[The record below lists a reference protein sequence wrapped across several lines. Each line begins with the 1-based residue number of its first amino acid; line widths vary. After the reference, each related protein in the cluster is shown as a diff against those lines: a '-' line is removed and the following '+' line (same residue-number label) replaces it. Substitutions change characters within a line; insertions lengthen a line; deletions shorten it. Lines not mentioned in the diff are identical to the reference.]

1 MKTIT
6 HTLKNGLR
14 VLLIDTQSFPTV
26 TALVMIGAGSRYER
40 KDNNGIAHFFEHM
53 AFKGSKKYKNSFE
66 ISSAIEGIGGLFN
79 AFTSKDHT
87 GYWIKATTEHTNT
100 LLDVLSDMILHPL
113 LEAGEIERE
122 KGVIVEEINMYEDMP
137 ARKVGDIFEEVIYK
151 GSPLGMDIAGTKET
165 VTSFNRK
172 TFTDYISELYHP
184 NNAVVVLAGGFN
196 ASLDFSATPRNDML
210 RLIEEKFGKWEN
222 RTSSSFKKY
231 TEKQIKSI
239 LHIHHK
245 KTEQVHLCIGFKTFS
260 FTDER
265 KYALQV
271 LAAVLGGGMSSRLF
285 MEVREKRGLCY
296 YISTGRELYADAGSI
311 VTQAGIRN
319 DKEKIQEAINV
330 ILEEHMKVV
339 KGDITDDEVEKAKE
353 LLKGRYLLSLEDS
366 MNIAT
371 MFGSKYILEG
381 EIVDTK
387 KILEKLEKI
396 TKKDIVA
403 VAKDIFREERLTCAI
418 IGPLE
423 KGDVILPKISDFYLS
438 SR

>member
-14 VLLIDTQSFPTV
+14 VLLIDTESFPTV

-87 GYWIKATTEHTNT
+87 GYWIKATTEHTST

-113 LEAGEIERE
+113 LEVDEIERE

-137 ARKVGDIFEEVIYK
+137 ARKVGDIFEEVLYK

-184 NNAVVVLAGGFN
+184 NNAVVVLAGGFGEGM
-196 ASLDFSATPRNDML
+196 RNDIL
-210 RLIEEKFGKWEN
+210 KIIEERFGKWEN
-222 RTSSSFKKY
+222 KTSSSFEKY
-231 TEKQIKSI
+231 TEKQTKPI

-271 LAAVLGGGMSSRLF
+271 LATVLGGGMSSRLF

-296 YISTGRELYADAGSI
+296 YISTGRELYADTGSI

-330 ILEEHMKVV
+330 ILEEHMKMV
-339 KGDITDDEVEKAKE
+339 KGDITDVEIEKAKE

-387 KILEKLEKI
+387 KILEKLKKI
-396 TKKDIVA
+396 TKKDIIA
-403 VAKDIFREERLTCAI
+403 AAKDIFREERLTCAI
-418 IGPLE
+418 IGPLQKE
-423 KGDVILPKISDFYLS
+423 DVVLPKL
-438 SR
+438 

>member
-1 MKTIT
+1 MNIQK

-14 VLLIDTQSFPTV
+14 VLIIDTESFPTV
-26 TALVMIGAGSRYER
+26 TALVMVGAGSRYER

-53 AFKGSKKYKNSFE
+53 AFKGSKKYKTSFE

-100 LLDVLSDMILHPL
+100 LIDVLSDMILHPL
-113 LEAGEIERE
+113 LEADEIERE

-137 ARKVGDIFEEVIYK
+137 SRKVGDIFEEIMYK
-151 GSPLGMDIAGTKET
+151 GSPLGYDIAGSKET
-165 VTSFNRK
+165 VTAFTRQ
-172 TFTDYISELYHP
+172 TFTEYIDELYHP
-184 NNAVVVLAGGFN
+184 NNAVVVLAGGFEL
-196 ASLDFSATPRNDML
+196 AKSEKLKAKSYLDY
-210 RLIEEKFGKWEN
+210 IEEKFGKWEN
-222 RTSSSFKKY
+222 KKTLGAKGY
-231 TEKQIKSI
+231 TGVQKEPI

-285 MEVREKRGLCY
+285 MQVRERRGLCY
-296 YISTGRELYADAGSI
+296 YISTGRELYKDTGSI

-319 DKEKIQEAINV
+319 DKAKIQEAINV
-330 ILEEHMKVV
+330 ILEEHMKIV
-339 KGDITDDEVEKAKE
+339 KGEITDEEIEKAKE

-381 EIVDTK
+381 EIVDTSM
-387 KILEKLEKI
+387 ILEKLKKVG
-396 TKKDIVA
+396 KKDVIA
-403 VAKDIFREERLTCAI
+403 VARDIFTEERLTCAI

-423 KGDVILPKISDFYLS
+423 KGDIVLRLKSIET
-438 SR
+438 RMM

>member
-1 MKTIT
+1 MKTTT

-14 VLLIDTQSFPTV
+14 VLLIDTESFPTV
-26 TALVMIGAGSRYER
+26 TALVMVGAGSRYER

-53 AFKGSKKYKNSFE
+53 AFKGSAKYKNSFE

-113 LEAGEIERE
+113 LEVDEIERE

-151 GSPLGMDIAGTKET
+151 GTPLGMDIAGTKET
-165 VTSFNRK
+165 VTAFNRK
-172 TFTDYISELYHP
+172 TFTDYIDELYHP
-184 NNAVVVLAGGFN
+184 NNAVVVLAGGFGLVGN
-196 ASLDFSATPRNDML
+196 NDRYSLQTKKYIDM
-210 RLIEEKFGKWEN
+210 IEKKFGTWKNKKALVADE
-222 RTSSSFKKY
+222 FKGTQNKP
-231 TEKQIKSI
+231 I
-239 LHIHHK
+239 LHVHYK
-245 KTEQVHLCIGFKTFS
+245 KTEQVHVCIGFKTFS

-285 MEVREKRGLCY
+285 MQVRERRGLCY
-296 YISTGRELYADAGSI
+296 YISTGRELYKDTGSL

-330 ILEEHMKVV
+330 ILEEHMKVA
-339 KGDITDDEVEKAKE
+339 KGDVTDVEVEKAKE

-371 MFGSKYILEG
+371 MYGSKYILEG
-381 EIVDTK
+381 EVADPK
-387 KILEKLEKI
+387 KTLEKLQKI
-396 TKKDIVA
+396 TKKDIIA
-403 VAKDIFREERLTCAI
+403 LAKQIFVPSGLTCAL
-418 IGPLE
+418 IGPLLE
-423 KGDVILPKISDFYLS
+423 GDITLPGTL
-438 SR
+438 

>member
-1 MKTIT
+1 MKTTT

-14 VLLIDTQSFPTV
+14 VLLIDTESFPTV
-26 TALVMIGAGSRYER
+26 TALVMVGAGSRYER

-53 AFKGSKKYKNSFE
+53 AFKGSKKYKTSFA

-87 GYWIKATTEHTNT
+87 GYWIKATNEHTNT

-113 LEAGEIERE
+113 LEADEVERE

-137 ARKVGDIFEEVIYK
+137 SRKVGDIFEEIMYQ
-151 GSPLGMDIAGTKET
+151 GSPLGYDIAGTKET
-165 VTSFNRK
+165 VTAFTRK
-172 TFTDYISELYHP
+172 TFTDYIDELYHP
-184 NNAVVVLAGGFN
+184 NNAVVVIAGG
-196 ASLDFSATPRNDML
+196 LQGKDYLPE
-210 RLIEEKFGKWEN
+210 IEKKFGAWEN
-222 RTSSSFKKY
+222 KRVPTFKKH
-231 TEKQIKSI
+231 TEIQKKPI
-239 LHIHHK
+239 LHIRNK
-245 KTEQVHLCIGFKTFS
+245 KTEQVHVCLGFKTFS

-271 LAAVLGGGMSSRLF
+271 LGAVLGGGMSSRLF

-296 YISTGRELYADAGSI
+296 YISTGRELYADTGSI

-319 DKEKIQEAINV
+319 DVQKIQEAINV
-330 ILEEHMKVV
+330 ILEEHMKIA
-339 KGDITDDEVEKAKE
+339 KGDIMDEEIEKAKE

-387 KILEKLEKI
+387 KVIEKLVQVTKEDII
-396 TKKDIVA
+396 T
-403 VAKDIFREERLTCAI
+403 VAKQIFVPSGLTCAI
-418 IGPLE
+418 IGPLRE
-423 KGDVILPKISDFYLS
+423 RDIALPATL
-438 SR
+438 

>member
-6 HTLKNGLR
+6 HTLKNGLK
-14 VLLIDTQSFPTV
+14 VLLVDTESFPTV
-26 TALVMIGAGSRYER
+26 TALVMVGAGSRYER

-53 AFKGSKKYKNSFE
+53 AFKGSQKYKTSFE

-87 GYWIKATTEHTNT
+87 GYWIKATNEHTNT

-113 LEAGEIERE
+113 LEADEIERE

-137 ARKVGDIFEEVIYK
+137 ARKVGDIFEEVMYA
-151 GSPLGMDIAGTKET
+151 GSQLGYDIAGTKET
-165 VTSFNRK
+165 VTSFDRE
-172 TFTDYISELYHP
+172 TFTDYIDELYHP
-184 NNAVVVLAGGFN
+184 NNAVIVIAGG
-196 ASLDFSATPRNDML
+196 LQGKDYLPE
-210 RLIEEKFGKWEN
+210 IEKKFGSWEN
-222 RTSSSFKKY
+222 KKALIF
-231 TEKQIKSI
+231 EKYNEQQKKPI
-239 LHIHHK
+239 LHIRHK
-245 KTEQVHLCIGFKTFS
+245 KTEQVHMCVGFKTFS

-285 MEVREKRGLCY
+285 MQVRERRGLCY
-296 YISTGRELYADAGSI
+296 YISTGRELYADTGSM

-319 DKEKIQEAINV
+319 DKQKIQEAINV
-330 ILEEHMKVV
+330 ILEEHMKIV
-339 KGDITDDEVEKAKE
+339 KGDITDEEVEKAKE

-371 MFGSKYILEG
+371 MFGTKYILEG
-381 EIVDTK
+381 EVVDTQK
-387 KILEKLEKI
+387 VLEKLKNI
-396 TKKDIVA
+396 TKKDIIS
-403 VAKDIFREERLTCAI
+403 VAKQIFIPSRLTCAI

-423 KGDVILPKISDFYLS
+423 ERDIALPETL
-438 SR
+438 

>member
-1 MKTIT
+1 MKTTT

-14 VLLIDTQSFPTV
+14 VLLIDTESFPTV
-26 TALVMIGAGSRYER
+26 TALVMVGAGSRYER

-53 AFKGSKKYKNSFE
+53 AFKGSKKYKTSFE

-87 GYWIKATTEHTNT
+87 GYWIKATTEHTNI

-113 LEAGEIERE
+113 LEADEIERE

-137 ARKVGDIFEEVIYK
+137 ARKVGDIFEEVLYK
-151 GSPLGMDIAGTKET
+151 GSPLGMDIAGSKET
-165 VTSFNRK
+165 VTAFTRE
-172 TFTDYISELYHP
+172 TFTDYIEELYHP
-184 NNAVVVLAGGFN
+184 NNAVVVVAGGLQGIN
-196 ASLDFSATPRNDML
+196 YLPE
-210 RLIEEKFGKWEN
+210 IEKRFGSWEN
-222 RTSSSFKKY
+222 KKTLSFEKY
-231 TEKQIKSI
+231 SAKQTKPI

-245 KTEQVHLCIGFKTFS
+245 KTEQVHVCIGFKTFS

-285 MEVREKRGLCY
+285 MQVRERRGLCY
-296 YISTGRELYADAGSI
+296 YISTGRELYADTGSI

-319 DKEKIQEAINV
+319 DAKKIQEAINV
-330 ILEEHMKVV
+330 ILEEHMKIT
-339 KGDITDDEVEKAKE
+339 KGDITDEEIEKAKE

-371 MFGSKYILEG
+371 MFGTKYILEG
-381 EIVDTK
+381 EMVDTK
-387 KILEKLEKI
+387 KVIDKLMKI
-396 TKKDIVA
+396 TKSDIIA
-403 VAKDIFREERLTCAI
+403 VAKQVFTPSGLTCAL
-418 IGPLE
+418 IGPLVE
-423 KGDVILPKISDFYLS
+423 GNIALPEIL
-438 SR
+438 

>member
-1 MKTIT
+1 MKITT

-14 VLLIDTQSFPTV
+14 VLLIDTESFPTV
-26 TALVMIGAGSRYER
+26 TALVMVGAGSRYER

-53 AFKGSKKYKNSFE
+53 AFKGSKKYKTSFE

-87 GYWIKATTEHTNT
+87 GYWIKATNEHTNT

-113 LEAGEIERE
+113 LEKEEIERE

-151 GSPLGMDIAGTKET
+151 GTPLGMDIAGTKET
-165 VTSFNRK
+165 VTAFNRK
-172 TFTDYISELYHP
+172 TFTDYITELYYP
-184 NNAVVVLAGGFN
+184 NNAVIVIAGG
-196 ASLDFSATPRNDML
+196 LQGKDYLPQ
-210 RLIEEKFGKWEN
+210 IEKKFGSWKN
-222 RTSSSFKKY
+222 KKALVAETY
-231 TEKQIKSI
+231 KGVQKKPI
-239 LHIHHK
+239 LHIHYK
-245 KTEQVHLCIGFKTFS
+245 KTEQVHICVGFKTFS

-285 MEVREKRGLCY
+285 MQVRERRGLCY
-296 YISTGRELYADAGSI
+296 YISTGRELYKDTGSI

-319 DKEKIQEAINV
+319 DKKKIQEAIDV
-330 ILEEHMKVV
+330 ILEEHMKIV
-339 KGDITDDEVEKAKE
+339 KGEVTDNEIEKAKE

-371 MFGSKYILEG
+371 IFGTKYILEG
-381 EIVDTK
+381 EIADPK
-387 KILEKLEKI
+387 KVLEKLKKVEKKEI
-396 TKKDIVA
+396 IA
-403 VAKDIFREERLTCAI
+403 VATAIFRKDRLTCAI
-418 IGPLE
+418 IGPLDQE
-423 KGDVILPKISDFYLS
+423 DITLPAIL
-438 SR
+438 

>member
-1 MKTIT
+1 MKTTT

-14 VLLIDTQSFPTV
+14 VLLIDTESFPTV
-26 TALVMIGAGSRYER
+26 TALVMVGAGSRYER

-53 AFKGSKKYKNSFE
+53 AFKGSKKYKTSFE

-87 GYWIKATTEHTNT
+87 GYWIKATNEHTTT

-113 LEAGEIERE
+113 LESDEIERE

-137 ARKVGDIFEEVIYK
+137 ARKVGDIFEEVLYK
-151 GSPLGMDIAGTKET
+151 GSPLGMDIAGSKET
-165 VTSFNRK
+165 VMAFTRE
-172 TFTDYISELYHP
+172 TFTDYIEELYHP
-184 NNAVVVLAGGFN
+184 NNAVVVIAGGLQGN
-196 ASLDFSATPRNDML
+196 NYLPE
-210 RLIEEKFGKWEN
+210 IEKRFGSWKNKKALSFEKY
-222 RTSSSFKKY
+222 SD
-231 TEKQIKSI
+231 KQTKPT

-245 KTEQVHLCIGFKTFS
+245 KTEQVHVCIGFKTFS

-285 MEVREKRGLCY
+285 MQVRERRGLCY
-296 YISTGRELYADAGSI
+296 YISTGRELYEDTGSI

-319 DKEKIQEAINV
+319 DTKKIQEAINV
-330 ILEEHMKVV
+330 ILEEHMKIT
-339 KGDITDDEVEKAKE
+339 KGDITDEEIEKAKE

-371 MFGSKYILEG
+371 MFGTKYILEG

-387 KILEKLEKI
+387 KVIDKLMKI
-396 TKKDIVA
+396 TKSDIIA
-403 VAKDIFREERLTCAI
+403 VAKQIFIPSRLTCAL
-418 IGPLE
+418 IGPLVE
-423 KGDVILPKISDFYLS
+423 GDIALPETL
-438 SR
+438 

>member
-14 VLLIDTQSFPTV
+14 VLLIDTESFPTV
-26 TALVMIGAGSRYER
+26 TALVMVGAGSRYER

-53 AFKGSKKYKNSFE
+53 AFKGSKKYKTSFE
-66 ISSAIEGIGGLFN
+66 ISSAIEGIGGVFN

-113 LEAGEIERE
+113 LEVDEIERE

-137 ARKVGDIFEEVIYK
+137 ARKVGDIFEEVMYK
-151 GSPLGMDIAGTKET
+151 GSPLGYDIAGTKET
-165 VTSFNRK
+165 VQSFDRS
-172 TFTDYISELYHP
+172 TFTDYIEELYHP
-184 NNAVVVLAGGFN
+184 NNTVVVLAGGFDLAKGGTLKVKN
-196 ASLDFSATPRNDML
+196 YIDY
-210 RLIEEKFGKWEN
+210 IEKKFGAWDNKK
-222 RTSSSFKKY
+222 TSSFKKY
-231 TEKQIKSI
+231 TIPQTKPI
-239 LHIHHK
+239 LHIQHK
-245 KTEQVHLCIGFKTFS
+245 KTEQVHMCIGFKTFS

-285 MEVREKRGLCY
+285 MQVREKRGLCY
-296 YISTGRELYADAGSI
+296 YISTGRELYADTGSI

-319 DKEKIQEAINV
+319 DKQKIQEAINV
-330 ILEEHMKVV
+330 ILEEHMKIVA
-339 KGDITDDEVEKAKE
+339 GDITVDEIEKAKE

-371 MFGSKYILEG
+371 LFGSKYILEG
-381 EIVDTK
+381 ELADTK
-387 KILEKLEKI
+387 KVLEKLKKI
-396 TKKDIVA
+396 TKNDVIT
-403 VAKDIFREERLTCAI
+403 VAKQIFISSGLTCAL

-423 KGDVILPKISDFYLS
+423 ERDIALPATL
-438 SR
+438 

>member
-6 HTLKNGLR
+6 HTLKNGLK
-14 VLLIDTQSFPTV
+14 VLLVDTESFPTV
-26 TALVMIGAGSRYER
+26 TALVMVGAGSRYER

-53 AFKGSKKYKNSFE
+53 AFKGSKKYKTSFE

-87 GYWIKATTEHTNT
+87 GYWIKATNEHTNT

-113 LEAGEIERE
+113 LDADEIERE

-137 ARKVGDIFEEVIYK
+137 ARKVGDIFEETLYK
-151 GSPLGMDIAGTKET
+151 GTSLGMDIAGTKQT
-165 VTSFNRK
+165 VTAFTRK
-172 TFTDYISELYHP
+172 TFTDYIDELYHP
-184 NNAVVVLAGGFN
+184 NNAVIVVAGGLKFESSKVKVQSYVD
-196 ASLDFSATPRNDML
+196 A
-210 RLIEEKFGKWEN
+210 IEKRFGSWEN
-222 RTSSSFKKY
+222 KKAFSFEKYSEQQKKP
-231 TEKQIKSI
+231 I
-239 LHIHHK
+239 LHIRHK
-245 KTEQVHLCIGFKTFS
+245 KTEQVHMCIGFKTFS

-285 MEVREKRGLCY
+285 MQVRERRGLCY
-296 YISTGRELYADAGSI
+296 YISTGRELYADTGSM

-319 DKEKIQEAINV
+319 DKQKIQEAINV
-330 ILEEHMKVV
+330 ILEEHMKIA
-339 KGDITDDEVEKAKE
+339 KGDITDEEVEKAKE

-371 MFGSKYILEG
+371 MFGTKYVLEK
-381 EIVDTK
+381 ETVDTEK
-387 KILEKLEKI
+387 VLEKLKNT
-396 TKKDIVA
+396 TKKDV
-403 VAKDIFREERLTCAI
+403 VSLAKQIFIPSGLTCAI

-423 KGDVILPKISDFYLS
+423 ERDIALPEIL
-438 SR
+438 

>member
-14 VLLIDTQSFPTV
+14 VLLIDTESFPTV
-26 TALVMIGAGSRYER
+26 TALVMVGAGSRYER

-53 AFKGSKKYKNSFE
+53 AFKGSEKYKTSFE

-87 GYWIKATTEHTNT
+87 GYWIKATTEHTHT

-113 LEAGEIERE
+113 LKTEEIERE

-137 ARKVGDIFEEVIYK
+137 ARKVGDIFEEVMYK
-151 GSPLGMDIAGTKET
+151 GSPLGYDIAGTKET
-165 VTSFNRK
+165 VTAFNRK
-172 TFTDYISELYHP
+172 TFTDYIAELYHP
-184 NNAVVVLAGGFN
+184 SNATVVLAGGFGFAESGKPKAESYIAYIEKRFGAWKN
-196 ASLDFSATPRNDML
+196 KKASVAA
-210 RLIEEKFGKWEN
+210 
-222 RTSSSFKKY
+222 KY
-231 TEKQIKSI
+231 RDVQTKPVLYIK
-239 LHIHHK
+239 HK
-245 KTEQVHLCIGFKTFS
+245 KTEQVHICIGFKAFA
-260 FTDER
+260 FTDKR

-285 MEVREKRGLCY
+285 MQVRERRGLCY
-296 YISTGRELYADAGSI
+296 YISTGREMYKDTGSI

-319 DKEKIQEAINV
+319 DTKKIQEAINV
-330 ILEEHMKVV
+330 ILKEHMKIAQ
-339 KGDITDDEVEKAKE
+339 GDVTDEEIEKAKE

-381 EIVDTK
+381 EVSDPK
-387 KILEKLEKI
+387 KVLENL
-396 TKKDIVA
+396 KKVSKKEVIA
-403 VAKDIFREERLTCAI
+403 VAQQIFAHSGLACAV
-418 IGPLE
+418 IGPLADNDI
-423 KGDVILPKISDFYLS
+423 KLPPLDLGHI
-438 SR
+438 

>member
-6 HTLKNGLR
+6 HILKNGLR
-14 VLLIDTQSFPTV
+14 VLLIDTESFPTV
-26 TALVMIGAGSRYER
+26 TALVMVGAGSRYER

-53 AFKGSKKYKNSFE
+53 AFKGSKKYKTSFE

-100 LLDVLSDMILHPL
+100 LLDVLSDMILHPIL
-113 LEAGEIERE
+113 DETEIERE

-137 ARKVGDIFEEVIYK
+137 ARKVGDIFEEEMYK
-151 GSPLGMDIAGTKET
+151 GTPLGFDIAGTKET
-165 VTSFNRK
+165 VTAFNRK
-172 TFTDYISELYHP
+172 TFTDYIAELYHP
-184 NNAVVVLAGGFN
+184 NNAVIVLAGG
-196 ASLDFSATPRNDML
+196 LQGKDYLPE
-210 RLIEEKFGKWEN
+210 IEKKFGQWINKK
-222 RTSSSFKKY
+222 TLAFDKY
-231 TEKQIKSI
+231 TSVQQKPS
-239 LHIHHK
+239 LHIHFK
-245 KTEQVHLCIGFKTFS
+245 QTEQVHITLGFRAFS

-296 YISTGRELYADAGSI
+296 YISTGRELYADTGSI

-319 DKEKIQEAINV
+319 NKQKIQEAINV
-330 ILEEHMKVV
+330 ILEEHMKIAE
-339 KGDITDDEVEKAKE
+339 GDVTEIEIEKAKE

-371 MFGSKYILEG
+371 MYGSKYILED
-381 EIVDTK
+381 EVANSEKT
-387 KILEKLEKI
+387 LEKLMKI
-396 TKKDIVA
+396 TKKDILA
-403 VAKDIFREERLTCAI
+403 VAKQIFIASGLTCAL
-418 IGPLE
+418 IGPLGE
-423 KGDVILPKISDFYLS
+423 RDIALPTTL
-438 SR
+438 